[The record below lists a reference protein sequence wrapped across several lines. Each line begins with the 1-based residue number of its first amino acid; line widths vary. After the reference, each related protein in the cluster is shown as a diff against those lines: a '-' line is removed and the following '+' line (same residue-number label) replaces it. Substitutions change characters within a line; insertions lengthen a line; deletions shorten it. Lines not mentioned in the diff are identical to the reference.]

1 MEKPTNQKDPKMDWG
16 FYAMTPRIV
25 RTKYKELSHTEKWLY
40 TCLRDLCG
48 RKGTCF
54 RTLRSLKEETDI
66 SIASLSAMIPRLHA
80 AGLIH
85 AEKKRR
91 SASGKE
97 IWHIS
102 IVDIWQM
109 NKDYCSE
116 NEQSNGEDVQ
126 NLNNDP
132 EIVHSVNN
140 DVQNLNKTP
149 EDCSE
154 NERDCS
160 NFRNRRRY
168 PKNKDTE
175 IYNEEEGTYSGQ
187 HREQSQPCADAQPAP
202 ASSQDDLL
210 KQIRSRIPE
219 GDAVLLERLS
229 NGNHRIYRK
238 SGRSIGE
245 LIPVGVDVSDGLLEL
260 ITVDA
265 VEPCRPDYNASQ
277 RRGPLTQFFEDAI
290 AGAQRAGASP
300 IANDTEDTS
309 HGFSGNSSNHL
320 RGDRD
325 SDSVDAGEHPQPAA
339 GHTSRDVRL
348 PAAGTGQTAS
358 AGRTERSTGDT
369 RAGSTGNGVAPESAG
384 GNGYQ
389 KPQQQTLAGTQYQPP
404 VRTQRG
410 SQSRQNEKLQMTLMG
425 GQVRDWY
432 DIIRA
437 CKLRLTQTNIK
448 ALNVLGDLEEMSF
461 VNLKDT
467 IELIEAQ
474 NLVKSKNIP
483 IDPQALASED
493 GYWRFDKWFPV
504 VVRNRNRQQQ
514 RDQQTATP
522 KSPIAPSSV
531 SPATTTNYGLAALVA
546 DNPLV
551 ATGGMSL

>member
-1 MEKPTNQKDPKMDWG
+1 MDKKPATDPKVDWG

-25 RTKYKELSHTEKWLY
+25 RTKYKDLSHTEKWLY

-48 RKGTCF
+48 KKGTCF

-91 SASGKE
+91 STTGKE

-116 NEQSNGEDVQ
+116 NEQNSGEDVQ

-132 EIVHSVNN
+132 EIVQSVNN

-149 EDCSE
+149 GDCSE

-168 PKNKDTE
+168 SKNKDTE
-175 IYNEEEGTYSGQ
+175 IYNEEEGTYSG
-187 HREQSQPCADAQPAP
+187 EQQPAASGANAPTP
-202 ASSQDDLL
+202 APVSSQDDLL
-210 KQIRSRIPE
+210 NQIRSRIPE

-265 VEPCRPDYNASQ
+265 DVPYQPDFDAHKTDSYSQ
-277 RRGPLTQFFEDAI
+277 PTEDHDNECMGRSSVSGDDVRHLH
-290 AGAQRAGASP
+290 GAQGDSPHTQRDTRQVASASDTGTNRLSESADGHAHQLAG
-300 IANDTEDTS
+300 
-309 HGFSGNSSNHL
+309 
-320 RGDRD
+320 RD
-325 SDSVDAGEHPQPAA
+325 QQTRTTTGQPA
-339 GHTSRDVRL
+339 TVV
-348 PAAGTGQTAS
+348 PAN
-358 AGRTERSTGDT
+358 GD
-369 RAGSTGNGVAPESAG
+369 
-384 GNGYQ
+384 GYQ
-389 KPQQQTLAGTQYQPP
+389 KPQQQTLTGVSQQESARVEPKAEQDVLIERPAVPEMPLQSARWCAETLVQIVEAKNQKYYRKTTREKQIKAAQRILREDPELTRERFVLAYDERNDDWWSDHKGLLHVNHMAEKDRVHEMLERIDLRAT
-404 VRTQRG
+404 RRG
-410 SQSRQNEKLQMTLMG
+410 SK
-425 GQVRDWY
+425 
-432 DIIRA
+432 
-437 CKLRLTQTNIK
+437 
-448 ALNVLGDLEEMSF
+448 
-461 VNLKDT
+461 
-467 IELIEAQ
+467 
-474 NLVKSKNIP
+474 
-483 IDPQALASED
+483 
-493 GYWRFDKWFPV
+493 
-504 VVRNRNRQQQ
+504 
-514 RDQQTATP
+514 
-522 KSPIAPSSV
+522 PSSQPQQ
-531 SPATTTNYGLAALVA
+531 SNGKGHTLAVNDPDYNIDDDFYNNAAAWAAFDV
-546 DNPLV
+546 PK
-551 ATGGMSL
+551 GGTVHV